1 MTVTQ
6 QTTDNDSI
14 FIAGKPPLDDLHIGG
29 LFAALFILII
39 LSAFFS
45 GSETALMTLNRYRL
59 RHLAEEGNTAAQ
71 LAERLLKRP
80 ERLIGLILLG
90 NNFVNILASSLATIL
105 AIRLGGEGA
114 IPIAAG
120 LLTLVILIFSEV
132 APKTL
137 AALHPEK
144 LAFPAAWVYTPLLK
158 LAYPLVWL
166 INLFANALLRLLK
179 VYPEG
184 TGQDRVTREELRTI
198 VNEAGALIPQKH
210 RKMLLGILDLE
221 KATVEDIMIPRQ
233 EIDGIDL
240 DEPWDELLEDLRQM
254 PYTQALV
261 YRGSIDHVEGFIH
274 ARHVMQALMN
284 SELNMAILQ
293 NLIEAPYYIPE
304 ATPLNTQL
312 LNFQKAKRR
321 VGLVVDEYG
330 DVLGLVTMSD
340 LLEEI
345 VGEFTSDPT
354 DSISDVQPKKDGS
367 FLVNGSAS
375 VRDLIKT
382 FEWDLPTQGPKTF
395 NGLILEQLEHIPE
408 PGTSLLINGYPV
420 EILQMQD
427 NAVRTA
433 RISPQERRKP
443 KN

>member
-1 MTVTQ
+1 M
-6 QTTDNDSI
+6 
-14 FIAGKPPLDDLHIGG
+14 DDISTGG
-29 LFAALFILII
+29 LFGTLLLLII

-59 RHLAEEGNTAAQ
+59 KHLAEEGNRAAS
-71 LAERLLKRP
+71 LAQRLLERP
-80 ERLIGLILLG
+80 DRLIGLILLG

-105 AIRLGGEGA
+105 AMRLGGEGA
-114 IPIAAG
+114 IPLAAG
-120 LLTLVILIFSEV
+120 ILTLVILIFSEV

-158 LAYPLVWL
+158 VSYPLVAL
-166 INLFANALLRLLK
+166 VNFFANSLLRLLR
-179 VYPEG
+179 VYPEASG
-184 TGQDRVTREELRTI
+184 RDTLSKEELRTI
-198 VNEAGALIPQKH
+198 VNEAGALIPRKH
-210 RKMLLGILDLE
+210 QKMLLGILDLE

-240 DEPWDELLEDLRQM
+240 NEPWDELVQDLLEM

-261 YRGSIDHVEGFIH
+261 YRGSIDNVVGFIH
-274 ARHVMQALMN
+274 ARHLMQALMAG
-284 SELNMAILQ
+284 ELTPDKLES
-293 NLIEAPYYIPE
+293 LIQEPYYIPE
-304 ATPLNTQL
+304 GTPLNTQL

-340 LLEEI
+340 LLEQI

-354 DSISDVQPKKDGS
+354 DRISDVTPQEDGS
-367 FLVNGSAS
+367 YLVSGSAS
-375 VRDLIKT
+375 VRELVKT
-382 FEWDLPTQGPKTF
+382 FGWDLPTEGPRTF
-395 NGLILEQLEHIPE
+395 NGLILEQLESIPE

-420 EILQMQD
+420 EILQTQG
-427 NAVRTA
+427 NAVKTA
-433 RISPQERRKP
+433 RIHPEARRKA
-443 KN
+443 

>member
-1 MTVTQ
+1 M
-6 QTTDNDSI
+6 
-14 FIAGKPPLDDLHIGG
+14 DDISTGG
-29 LFAALFILII
+29 LFGTLLLLII

-59 RHLAEEGNTAAQ
+59 KHLAEEGNRAAS
-71 LAERLLKRP
+71 LAQRLLERP
-80 ERLIGLILLG
+80 DRLIGLILLG

-105 AIRLGGEGA
+105 AMRLGGEGA
-114 IPIAAG
+114 IPLAAG
-120 LLTLVILIFSEV
+120 ILTLVILIFSEV

-158 LAYPLVWL
+158 VSYPLVAL
-166 INLFANALLRLLK
+166 VNFFANSLLRLLR
-179 VYPEG
+179 VYPEASG
-184 TGQDRVTREELRTI
+184 RDTLSKEELRTI
-198 VNEAGALIPQKH
+198 VNEAGALIPHKH
-210 RKMLLGILDLE
+210 QKMLLGILDLE

-240 DEPWDELLEDLRQM
+240 NEPWDELVQDLLEM

-261 YRGSIDHVEGFIH
+261 YRGSIDNVVGFIH
-274 ARHVMQALMN
+274 ARHLMQALMAG
-284 SELNMAILQ
+284 ELTPEKLES
-293 NLIEAPYYIPE
+293 LIQEPYYIPE
-304 ATPLNTQL
+304 GTPLNTQL

-340 LLEEI
+340 LLEQI

-354 DSISDVQPKKDGS
+354 DRISDVTPQEDGS
-367 FLVNGSAS
+367 YLVSGSAS
-375 VRDLIKT
+375 VRELVKT
-382 FEWDLPTQGPKTF
+382 FGWDLPTEGPRTF
-395 NGLILEQLEHIPE
+395 NGLILEQLESIPE

-420 EILQMQD
+420 EILQTQG
-427 NAVRTA
+427 NAVKTA
-433 RISPQERRKP
+433 RIHPEARRKA
-443 KN
+443 